1 MADVK
6 DGGSAFPF
14 QLTVVDRNNP
24 ENIQKARAQ
33 GMTLREYAAIRL
45 KVPNS
50 GTDWLDDMIRDSL
63 RNDMAGQALEGLC
76 ANSSF
81 SSNDFE
87 FASAVAYE
95 LADAMLKAREG
106 GE

>member
-33 GMTLREYAAIRL
+33 GMTLR
-45 KVPNS
+45 
-50 GTDWLDDMIRDSL
+50 DWF
-63 RNDMAGQALEGLC
+63 AGQALAGLL
-76 ANSSF
+76 AHSSGEDPHK
-81 SSNDFE
+81 SPGM
-87 FASAVAYE
+87 AWH
-95 LADAMLKAREG
+95 LADAMLKARET